1 EAFAPVA
8 PRLRLTDPFGDRL
21 GAVGQRLPLRP
32 KRRQHDPVAA
42 LARQLRQHASLEQA
56 RLAAAG
62 GAQDQEQA
70 LATLDATRLQTLD
83 ALSAL
88 LVAAEKDRRILD
100 IERMDPGVRRPAAL
114 PWKPARDLVADR
126 ADAAAQVV
134 LSVGIP
140 VPQIDALDLRRD
152 LAIAERGKNHRENDL
167 AERTRLRELHET
179 PFRV

>member
-1 EAFAPVA
+1 
-8 PRLRLTDPFGDRL
+8 
-21 GAVGQRLPLRP
+21 
-32 KRRQHDPVAA
+32 
-42 LARQLRQHASLEQA
+42 
-56 RLAAAG
+56 
-62 GAQDQEQA
+62 
-70 LATLDATRLQTLD
+70 
-83 ALSAL
+83 
-88 LVAAEKDRRILD
+88 
-100 IERMDPGVRRPAAL
+100 MDPGVRRPAPP

-179 PFRV
+179 PFRVEPIRSEDQHDGMTARDLLIEVA